1 MKLALRGLLVLVVA
15 GMATQMGSAASTRMR
30 LVNSPASFI
39 LWNAHDGL
47 LGVERCDPRAGSCV
61 SGAVER
67 TSDGGRTYHVVLRTR
82 RPVGVLRT
90 SGRYGAIATT
100 VDGPSWRT
108 LDRGRT
114 WHRVASGS
122 LSSYWL
128 TSRIGVSFRSYVVRN
143 QEHLALRGT
152 HDGGR
157 TWQRRRDPCEKA
169 IAFNAIADLV
179 TPRLWWI
186 ACLGQP
192 AAGSEDKAI
201 YRTRNGGRTWEAGA
215 ATLPIGRDSHPH
227 GGIQEYG
234 YPDGLAFAPDG
245 FGLLT
250 ESRGTLYVTRDGGV
264 HWRARPGVARP
275 EVDFAGGAAAFR
287 GGVGYVLLTF
297 QFRGRLLRTSDY
309 GRTWQVVRRWRG

>member
-30 LVNSPASFI
+30 LVNSPGSFI

-67 TSDGGRTYHVVLRTR
+67 TSDGGRTYHDVLRTR
-82 RPVGVLRT
+82 RPIGVLRT
-90 SGRYGAIATT
+90 FGRHGAIATT

-143 QEHLALRGT
+143 QEHLALRVT

-157 TWQRRRDPCEKA
+157 TWQRQPDPCEKA
-169 IAFNAIADLV
+169 IAFNALADLV
-179 TPRLWWI
+179 TPDRWWV
-186 ACLGQP
+186 ACLGQ
-192 AAGSEDKAI
+192 GGMGNEDKAI
-201 YRTRNGGRTWEAGA
+201 FRTRDAGKTWEAGA
-215 ATLPIGRDSHPH
+215 ATMLISHRRGQH
-227 GGIQEYG
+227 GGISEYG
-234 YPDGLAFAPDG
+234 YPAGLAFAPG
-245 FGLLT
+245 GWGLLT
-250 ESRGTLYVTRDGGV
+250 ETRGTLYVTRDGGV
-264 HWRARPGVARP
+264 HWRAEPRVARP
-275 EVDFAGGAAAFR
+275 ELDFAGGAAAFQ
-287 GGVGYVLLTF
+287 GGIGYVLLTDHF
-297 QFRGRLLRTSDY
+297 AGRLLETRDY